1 MKKKKLMAYLMT
13 AAIIVTVLPANVFAE
28 ESQTQEITGESLV
41 DGKKTI
47 SVPIEGTINPEF
59 SVKIPSK
66 INISQGENGYGYTG
80 KISVKGAIG
89 LGASVK
95 VKADDSVTLYDVTNR
110 TSQDIPANAEDQD
123 YTHNTEKTAPVTQE
137 KSVWEQTE
145 LDPNTYT
152 DSGISFAVGNL
163 QIGTWKGKI
172 DFSVEY
178 VAPVDPGLY
187 AENGTYTSWQQLVDH
202 GLISVTDA
210 GAVVSG
216 YDNTRLMTDA
226 NYNKNTSADALTGDL
241 VIPSTT
247 KLANGS
253 TVTVTSIG
261 DYGLKKCV
269 NLTSVTLPDTI
280 TSIGIEGFYNCTS
293 LNNINIPDGVT
304 TIKTGAFGYCPIT
317 EITLPSGLTA
327 ISQETFR
334 ACKQLKSIAI
344 PEGVTQIGK
353 NAFAFCEKMK
363 SADIPSTIMKI
374 DEAAFSSAG
383 LEQITIPNNPSQNIS
398 IGKKAFSQCTNMTS
412 MYLSSK
418 VISIGQEMLYN
429 TPKLTNLTFT
439 GTIQQWNSITKGAD
453 WHNASGIT
461 EIVCSD
467 GNVSL

>member
-1 MKKKKLMAYLMT
+1 M
-13 AAIIVTVLPANVFAE
+13 
-28 ESQTQEITGESLV
+28 
-41 DGKKTI
+41 
-47 SVPIEGTINPEF
+47 
-59 SVKIPSK
+59 
-66 INISQGENGYGYTG
+66 
-80 KISVKGAIG
+80 
-89 LGASVK
+89 
-95 VKADDSVTLYDVTNR
+95 
-110 TSQDIPANAEDQD
+110 
-123 YTHNTEKTAPVTQE
+123 
-137 KSVWEQTE
+137 
-145 LDPNTYT
+145 
-152 DSGISFAVGNL
+152 
-163 QIGTWKGKI
+163 
-172 DFSVEY
+172 EY
-178 VAPVDPGLY
+178 IKPVDPGLY
-187 AENGTYTSWQQLVDH
+187 AENGTYTSWQQLVDQ

-216 YDNTRLMTDA
+216 YDNTRLMTDE

-363 SADIPSTIMKI
+363 SADIPSTIVKI
-374 DEAAFSSAG
+374 DESAFLSAG
-383 LEQITIPNNPSQNIS
+383 LEQITIPNNPSRNIS
-398 IGKKAFSQCTNMTS
+398 IGKNAFSQCTNMTS

-418 VISIGQEMLYN
+418 VTSIGQEMLYN
-429 TPKLTNLTFT
+429 TPKLTNLIFT

-453 WHNASGIT
+453 WNNASGIT
-461 EIVCSD
+461 EIVCSN